1 MEMKITNENFE
12 KEVLQADKTVLADF
26 YADWCGPCK
35 MLSPVLHEIAEEN
48 ADTVKV
54 VKINVDEQP
63 QLAGRFQ
70 VSSIPLL
77 LVFRDGKLI
86 TKAVGYRPKSDILE
100 MIVPKRNQ
108 QFVTLPL
115 SAGVF
120 LFQKEQR
127 ILHKSVFLSI
137 K

>member
-12 KEVLQADKTVLADF
+12 KEVLQADKTVLVDF

-100 MIVPKRNQ
+100 MI
-108 QFVTLPL
+108 
-115 SAGVF
+115 
-120 LFQKEQR
+120 KE
-127 ILHKSVFLSI
+127 
-137 K
+137 

>member
-1 MEMKITNENFE
+1 MALNIKDDNFE
-12 KEVLQADKTVLADF
+12 AIVAEGKPVVLDF
-26 YADWCGPCK
+26 WATWCGPCK

-100 MIVPKRNQ
+100 MI
-108 QFVTLPL
+108 
-115 SAGVF
+115 
-120 LFQKEQR
+120 KE
-127 ILHKSVFLSI
+127 
-137 K
+137 

>member
-26 YADWCGPCK
+26 YELAILELNSK

-48 ADTVKV
+48 VDTVKV

-100 MIVPKRNQ
+100 MI
-108 QFVTLPL
+108 
-115 SAGVF
+115 
-120 LFQKEQR
+120 KE
-127 ILHKSVFLSI
+127 
-137 K
+137 